1 MRTRSILL
9 GAVGAVA
16 LAGLA
21 QAQVIGG
28 GVTGGVTGPVG
39 GVAGSATGR
48 ITGPGLPMGHATD
61 AAREGI
67 DTTKRTA
74 KRAKAKAETTV
85 DRTGDRAR
93 GAVDSATDAS
103 ARASGSA
110 AFAAGTTVRDSS
122 GAEIGQVVGTDASG
136 AVSVRTR
143 SGLVSVPS
151 ASLRMSGGAA
161 VSSQSEAQLRA
172 SGSVR
177 AN

>member
-1 MRTRSILL
+1 MPIKSILL
-9 GAVGAVA
+9 GAAGALA
-16 LAGLA
+16 IAGLA

-39 GVAGSATGR
+39 GVTGSATGR
-48 ITGPGLPMGHATD
+48 VTGPGLPTD
-61 AAREGI
+61 RVTGVARDGV

-74 KRAKAKAETTV
+74 KRAKARAETTV
-85 DRTGDRAR
+85 DRTGDTAR

-103 ARASGSA
+103 ARVSGSA

-136 AVSVRTR
+136 AVTVRTR
-143 SGLVSVPS
+143 SGLVSVPA

-161 VSSQSEAQLRA
+161 ISSQPEAQMRA

-177 AN
+177 TN